1 MASNFGALRRWALR
15 RWVAGSLSRYVATL
29 LRCYVATL
37 RTLGSQ
43 AWASGL
49 DAPDVQALR
58 AKILVSLPIERVWA
72 ALGGGRYN
80 RLRWGVIAVLV
91 RYFDTGDAGVAS
103 RGHGFRSESNRR
115 VLCMNEHR
123 QTVLTTKPLPISPCK
138 SAPAEQPLPS
148 NLY

>member
-1 MASNFGALRRWALR
+1 LATASNFGALR
-15 RWVAGSLSRYVATL
+15 RWVAGSLSRYVAH
-29 LRCYVATL
+29 
-37 RTLGSQ
+37 
-43 AWASGL
+43 AWTSGL
-49 DAPDVQALR
+49 DALDVQALR

-115 VLCMNEHR
+115 VLCMIEHR
-123 QTVLTTKPLPISPCK
+123 QTVLTTKPLQISPCQ
-138 SAPAEQPLPS
+138 SAPAEQPELGC
-148 NLY
+148 NET